1 MLLLINYLLVAG
13 MDCVN
18 RPQDQMERVRVL
30 ISEEGHQYQQCRYM
44 RMDALE
50 TFMLE
55 SMASRC
61 QSAHDMPPHHVILVV
76 STISVHTLA
85 QATEYLLPPPAT
97 GWKSRFSHTRLVVR
111 PASRWFSF
119 CRPGKPNRDTL
130 TKLLSA

>member
-1 MLLLINYLLVAG
+1 MSARPWIAMLLLINYLLVAG

-85 QATEYLLPPPAT
+85 QATEYLLPPASNWLEKPVFTYQARSST
-97 GWKSRFSHTRLVVR
+97 SVQVVLILPPR
-111 PASRWFSF
+111 QA
-119 CRPGKPNRDTL
+119 
-130 TKLLSA
+130 